1 MKILGRNGKGTRA
14 RNACYEG
21 SGTTER
27 RGVAAS
33 QALSTRQGL
42 ARVRRVVVE
51 PSVEKSHRAE
61 PLVDLRRLPNFF
73 LPTFLPLSLQRIF
86 SPFKNSYSVKSN
98 CPIVPFFKARTK
110 ESNERIQGANSMYIH
125 HCSLFSRNCARNNFF
140 FLNRKFLIVFESF
153 FLEKSFKKSRVD
165 HRSRSI
171 KHSIFSYVLKNGS
184 SNGRRTTN
192 RSITMG
198 KFGIDYSENK

>member
-125 HCSLFSRNCARNNFF
+125 HCSLFSRNRARNNFF

-153 FLEKSFKKSRVD
+153 FWKSPLKIAR
-165 HRSRSI
+165 RSRLI
-171 KHSIFSYVLKNGS
+171 KYSIFSYVRKRFEKWIEQWTKNEIV
-184 SNGRRTTN
+184 R
-192 RSITMG
+192 
-198 KFGIDYSENK
+198 

>member
-1 MKILGRNGKGTRA
+1 MAKVRA
-14 RNACYEG
+14 RVTPATKEAVPLNDEG
-21 SGTTER
+21 LPLR
-27 RGVAAS
+27 RRFPLARGQPGFVGWWWNQVSRNHTARS
-33 QALSTRQGL
+33 HLSTSDACQIFFSP
-42 ARVRRVVVE
+42 
-51 PSVEKSHRAE
+51 PSS
-61 PLVDLRRLPNFF
+61 PF
-73 LPTFLPLSLQRIF
+73 LSKEYFLPLKI
-86 SPFKNSYSVKSN
+86 PYSVKSN

-110 ESNERIQGANSMYIH
+110 ESNERIQGANSMCIH
-125 HCSLFSRNCARNNFF
+125 HCSLFSRNRARNNFF